1 MKEDKSCRI
10 IPSLDLD
17 NLNLKVQQR
26 RFYGINGLFFFFSPE
41 AFWQRE
47 IYYFS
52 QIRTFFG
59 YKVTQVRDC
68 SQKCYRSVY
77 LTCSVL

>member
-17 NLNLKVQQR
+17 NLNLEGPTEK
-26 RFYGINGLFFFFSPE
+26 ILWNKWTFFFFFPE
-41 AFWQRE
+41 ASWQRE

-59 YKVTQVRDC
+59 CKVTQVRDC